1 MLIRG
6 GESVQDDQRRAD
18 GEDENLIDAEE
29 AEAAGHDEAEVASQP
44 FVEEYQNPGVNW
56 FFWIA
61 GLSLVNAAVA
71 LTSDGEGRQFVIGL
85 GITAIINGL
94 ALGMA
99 QNAAPQVAMIAK
111 ATSFA
116 LSVLASGVF
125 VGFGILGR
133 KAFVWAI
140 ALGMFL
146 YALDGLI
153 YLAYQDWM
161 SFGFHLFALF
171 FLFGAL
177 NTARE
182 WQRRQ
187 ALAWSAGA
195 S

>member
-1 MLIRG
+1 M
-6 GESVQDDQRRAD
+6 QDDQRRSAD
-18 GEDENLIDAEE
+18 DDESLIDVGEAGEAESAGHEE
-29 AEAAGHDEAEVASQP
+29 ADVASQP
-44 FVEEYQNPGVNW
+44 FVEDYQNPGVNW

-61 GLSLVNAAVA
+61 GLSLVNSAVA
-71 LTSDGEGRQFVIGL
+71 LTGDGEGRQFVIGL

-94 ALGMA
+94 ALAMA

-116 LSVLASGVF
+116 LSVLVSGVF

-133 KAFVWAI
+133 KAFAWAI

-153 YLAYQDWM
+153 YLAFQDWM
-161 SFGFHLFALF
+161 SFGFHLLALF

-177 NTARE
+177 NTARD
-182 WQRRQ
+182 WRRRQ
-187 ALAWSAGA
+187 ALAWSASA